1 MLGGMDIEKMLL
13 QLVGGYLKDS
23 GWTDLM
29 SFILS
34 EGRADSLISVTHLTR
49 ARYFHQV
56 SAMALYVTLDDAFQD
71 FSSRL
76 EPGDEMSKENWIKNL
91 SGENPNFMFSLQAVE
106 LELVVLQFVRS
117 VRTGDFLK

>member
-34 EGRADSLISVTHLTR
+34 EGRADSLISLTHLTR

-106 LELVVLQFVRS
+106 LELVVLQFVRT
-117 VRTGDFLK
+117 VRTGDF